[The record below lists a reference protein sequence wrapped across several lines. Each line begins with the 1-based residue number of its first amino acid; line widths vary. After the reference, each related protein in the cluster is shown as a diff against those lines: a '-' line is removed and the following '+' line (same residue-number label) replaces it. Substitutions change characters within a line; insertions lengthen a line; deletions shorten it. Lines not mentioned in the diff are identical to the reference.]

1 MENPEEIV
9 LKLNELL
16 ESEFDR
22 NEFDILIKLLKEQFK
37 IDIKFLDFEYYNEYR
52 LEYARSNKMAK
63 VKLQD
68 FVATVKFREME
79 KECMNFIELKAEF
92 NIEKSSFYYDKG
104 YLFYFCLGTAK
115 NDKIV
120 NDYLNE

>member
-1 MENPEEIV
+1 MENPEEIG

-37 IDIKFLDFEYYNEYR
+37 IDIKFLDFEYYNEER
-52 LEYARSNKMAK
+52 LESARINKMAK
-63 VKLQD
+63 VKSQD
-68 FVATVKFREME
+68 FVAAAKFREME
-79 KECMNFIELKAEF
+79 KECLNYIKIKTEY
-92 NIEKSSFYYDKG
+92 NIEKSTFYYDKD

-120 NDYLNE
+120 KDYLNE